1 MTDETVK
8 QPDVMKWRI
17 MSAVW
22 MTLIF
27 ALSSALF
34 APKMSF
40 DATLDFFGMLNY
52 FVRKCAHGG
61 EFGVLTFLV
70 FRGLHPS
77 PYAVDRARLWAALVA
92 LLYAVSDEFHQSFV
106 PLRSGKA
113 SDVLFDAAG
122 ILIVFYLIGFVNRSA
137 SDAYRVRFLGFHPG
151 RTEDNRS
158 T

>member
-1 MTDETVK
+1 MTDETVN
-8 QPDVMKWRI
+8 QPGVMKWRVA
-17 MSAVW
+17 SAAW
-22 MTLIF
+22 MALIF

-34 APKMSF
+34 APRMSF

-52 FVRKCAHGG
+52 FVRKCAHAG
-61 EFGVLTFLV
+61 EYGVLTYLL

-77 PYAVDRARLWAALVA
+77 PCSVEKGRLWAAA
-92 LLYAVSDEFHQSFV
+92 IAMLYAASDEFHQSFV

-113 SDVLFDAAG
+113 SDLLFDG
-122 ILIVFYLIGFVNRSA
+122 SGVLVVFLLIGFINRSA
-137 SDAYRVRFLGFHPG
+137 KDAYRLRLLGYLPS